1 MSYKLRVT
9 SYKLKRLN
17 GKRAKRLIFFTFL
30 PFYLLTI
37 VLNCSAQNDFEVA
50 KNVDIF
56 VSILK
61 ELNAKYADE
70 INPTDL
76 VTKAIHGML
85 ESLDPYS
92 VYYPESQIEDVKL
105 MSTGQYG
112 GIGALIGQHGKN
124 VVVLEL
130 YENAPAQKTGL
141 RLGDIFLKINGQ
153 NVQNKNSSEISTI
166 LKGQP
171 GTKLNI
177 EIERPTDGKKYTFN
191 VAREDIKFPPVPFSG
206 MLKNQVGYINLN
218 QFTEK
223 ASAEV
228 KDAFMKLKE
237 QGMKYLIL
245 DLRYNGGGIL
255 QEAVKIMNIFVDQN
269 VKIAETKGKIQE
281 QNNVFRTP
289 NSVIDKEIPVVV
301 LVNGATASAS
311 EIVAGAFQD
320 LDRGVIIGK
329 KTFGKGLV
337 QNIVPL
343 SYNTSFKITVSKY
356 YIPSGRCV
364 QAVEYF
370 NRDTLG
376 GAIHIP
382 DSLATPYKT
391 KNGRTVY
398 DKGGIEPEII
408 TPDSVPSNILF
419 ALILNNIIFDF
430 CNEYAAKHETIL
442 PANQFKLSDAE
453 YNQFADYVKSR
464 NFKYKTETEELLDEL
479 KEIAQAEKYFVAM
492 ESIFNEMLQKIE
504 KEKSSDIF
512 KFKEELSE
520 YIANEIVTRYYYLKG
535 RVEHQ
540 LATDPDVNTAM
551 EVLLNAN
558 RYKAILSGKK

>member
-1 MSYKLRVT
+1 MKKL
-9 SYKLKRLN
+9 L
-17 GKRAKRLIFFTFL
+17 LI
-30 PFYLLTI
+30 PFIFITVSL
-37 VLNCSAQNDFEVA
+37 SAQNDFEIA

-85 ESLDPYS
+85 GTLDPYS

-112 GIGALIGQHGKN
+112 GIGAVIQQYGKN
-124 VVVLEL
+124 AVIAEL
-130 YENAPAQKTGL
+130 FENSPAQKAGL
-141 RLGDIFLKINGQ
+141 RAGDIILKINNQ
-153 NVQNKNSSEISTI
+153 NVQNKTSSDVSTI

-177 EIERPTDGKKYTFN
+177 EIERLTDGKKHTFD

-218 QFTEK
+218 QFTDK

-228 KDAFMKLKE
+228 KDAFMKLKD

-245 DLRYNGGGIL
+245 DLRYNGGGL
-255 QEAVKIMNIFVDQN
+255 LTEAVNIMNIFVDQN
-269 VKIAETKGKIQE
+269 VKIAETKGKIKE
-281 QNNVFRTP
+281 QNNIFRTK

-301 LVNGATASAS
+301 LVNGASASAS

-370 NRDTLG
+370 DRDTLSTTP
-376 GAIHIP
+376 HIP

-398 DKGGIEPEII
+398 DKGGIEPDII
-408 TPDSVPSNILF
+408 TPDSVPSNLFF
-419 ALILNNIIFDF
+419 ALMLNNVIFDF

-453 YNQFADYVKSR
+453 YKQFADYVKTK
-464 NFKYKTETEELLDEL
+464 NFEYKTETEELLNEL
-479 KEIAQAEKYFVAM
+479 KEIAQSEKYFAAI
-492 ESIFNEMLQKIE
+492 EPTYNDIIKKINN
-504 KEKSSDIF
+504 EKSNEIY

-520 YIANEIVTRYYYLKG
+520 YIANEIVARYYFQKG

-540 LATDPDVNTAM
+540 LTTDPDVDTAM
-551 EVLLNAN
+551 KILLDSN
-558 RYKAILSGKK
+558 RYKAILAGKK